1 VDELIVSGGGVHN
14 SLLMVYLAAILPGF
28 PIVSSDRFGI
38 KPEAKEAL
46 GFAVLAYECFHGRAN
61 NLPSATG
68 ADHPAILG
76 KLVHGRAR

>member
-1 VDELIVSGGGVHN
+1 MIVSGGGAHN
-14 SLLMVYLAAILPGF
+14 PLMIVYLSAILGIPV
-28 PIVSSDRFGI
+28 ISSGELGV

-46 GFAVLAYECFHGRAN
+46 AFAVLAYESYHGRAN

-68 ADHPAILG
+68 ANHHAVLG